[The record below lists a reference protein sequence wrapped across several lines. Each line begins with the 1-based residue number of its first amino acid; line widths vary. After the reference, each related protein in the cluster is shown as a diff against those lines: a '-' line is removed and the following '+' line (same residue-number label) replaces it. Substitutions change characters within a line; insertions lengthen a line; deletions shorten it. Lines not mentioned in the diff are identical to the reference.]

1 MNGVMSD
8 RWRSGMT
15 SSGCEDRNEILLI
28 LDLAHRKDNTK
39 ECTLLWEC
47 ANFAHL
53 HAVAA

>member
-1 MNGVMSD
+1 MNGVTSD

-28 LDLAHRKDNTK
+28 LDLAHRKENTK